1 VKDYLIWLY
10 SGQIID
16 GTMEDDEAERLRI
29 TYRNRLPGIQEFTD
43 TEGVVLLEIKDVSAL
58 GINKA
63 ISSKKAGFNKTDTP

>member
-1 VKDYLIWLY
+1 MKDYLIWLR

-16 GTMEDDEAERLRI
+16 GTMEDEEAEKLRKA
-29 TYRNRLPGIQEFTD
+29 YRDKLLGMQEFTD

-63 ISSKKAGFNKTDTP
+63 ISAKKAGFNKTNTP